1 MYSSLA
7 TIAWQPSPPSQ
18 GLVGGGG
25 GGDGGG
31 GGATS
36 ALVNTGVKCQ
46 GQVGCSHMRARG
58 YQRQGHTSYCTPFL
72 H

>member
-18 GLVGGGG
+18 GLVGGS
-25 GGDGGG
+25 GDGGG

-46 GQVGCSHMRARG
+46 GQVGYSHMRARG
-58 YQRQGHTSYCTPFL
+58 
-72 H
+72 